1 MQNFYK
7 KLFSKLWV
15 YGFVLCL
22 SALFVSI
29 NAQGQ
34 GLMFNANE
42 TLLNQR
48 TSYDVFNYTTP
59 TFDNHLIISFD
70 LSLWDNENLGY
81 IFSLTGKH
89 DSYSLSYLYF
99 HDKAVLNF
107 NIDRK
112 SNKLN
117 IPLEQSQM
125 GKRKWIKIKVD
136 LDLVANT
143 ACVWVDNKCYKAG
156 NIDFEDSITPK
167 LIFGLNPY
175 YKEVPDMAIK
185 NLLVSDGASQ
195 SYFFPLNEWA
205 GNVAH
210 DQSGEEI
217 GLIQN
222 PVWLSNESYFW
233 KPVFNHTFANV
244 EGLNFAPAED
254 ELVMYGHDSLTV
266 FHPGNNGINTLAY
279 KNPMPIPM
287 VLGKSIFNTKE
298 DKVYA
303 YEAYNETKGA
313 VNMASLDMKTM
324 EWQSIGKTSFP
335 QQRHH
340 HNIFYNAAQ
349 DSIYLFGGYGSF
361 HYYDTIYNYNPKQD
375 KWLKVK
381 FKGDTIT
388 PRFFSAVGK
397 AEGSDDV
404 YLFGGYGNESGSQIV
419 GGKQY
424 YDLYRINLKEHTIKK
439 LWEIHPSK
447 DVFVP
452 ANNLVLS
459 GDGKYFYAMC
469 YPHETFKTYIKL
481 YKFAIADGAYQVMS
495 APIPVTSERIESDI
509 NLFLDAKTNQMLC
522 TIQEFTD
529 NRKSTVKVY
538 SLAYPPVANMAY
550 LSSASHLNKA
560 SLKGILIG
568 IVVAGFLVAGAGAW
582 LYKPKRK
589 PLPVMEDISE
599 AELELSLQS
608 IGIQKVD
615 EPKANSI
622 KLLGEFEAYNRK
634 GKDITYLFSPKI
646 KQLFMLI
653 MMNSID
659 GNGIGSK
666 KISQVLWPDK
676 DVAKTKNIKGV
687 TFNHLR
693 NIISDMD
700 GIELNFVNDIYIFSL
715 DEQFFCDYCVVIGS
729 LKKDEDSAREL
740 IVDNF
745 DLINRGS
752 LLTDMADPWLDDFK
766 QHYEEQLMQHLLP
779 QLRKFYTEENY
790 KVVLELSR
798 LLNIVDPF
806 NDSVLKYQLK
816 SDRRLKGID
825 HSKKIYDHYVQEY
838 KKSLGVDY
846 QVSFDKLL
854 S

>member
-1 MQNFYK
+1 MRNFYK
-7 KLFSKLWV
+7 KLFFKFWFSGIFLYLV
-15 YGFVLCL
+15 TCL
-22 SALFVSI
+22 LSVGAR
-29 NAQGQ
+29 AQ
-34 GLMFNANE
+34 GLMFNSNE
-42 TLLNQR
+42 YLLNKR
-48 TSYDVFNYTTP
+48 TSYNVFNFITP
-59 TFDNHLIISFD
+59 TFDEHLRISFD
-70 LSLWDNENLGY
+70 LSLWDNQNLGY

-99 HDKAVLNF
+99 RNEADLNF

-112 SNKLN
+112 SNKLK
-117 IPLEQSQM
+117 IPLDPSQL
-125 GKRKWIKIKVD
+125 GKHKWIKIKVD
-136 LDLVANT
+136 LDLRANT
-143 ACVWVDNKCYKAG
+143 ATVCVDNKLYKAG
-156 NIDFEDSITPK
+156 NIDFEDAITPK

-175 YKEVPDMAIK
+175 YTEVPDMAIK
-185 NLLVSDGASQ
+185 DLMVGDDSK
-195 SYFFPLNEWA
+195 SYLFPLNEWS

-210 DQSGEEI
+210 DKSGEEI
-217 GLIQN
+217 GQIQN

-233 KPVFNHTFANV
+233 KPVCNRAFTNV
-244 EGLNFAPAED
+244 AGLNFDPAED
-254 ELVMYGHDSLTV
+254 ELVMYGRDSLV
-266 FHPGNNGINTLAY
+266 VYHPDNGNVNTLAY

-313 VNMASLDMKTM
+313 VNMASLDMKTLQ
-324 EWQSIGKTSFP
+324 WKNIGKTAFA

-361 HYYDTIYNYNPKQD
+361 TYYNIFYNYNPKQD
-375 KWLKVK
+375 KWVRVK

-397 AEGSDDV
+397 AESSDDV

-439 LWEIHPSK
+439 LWEIHPAK

-459 GDGKYFYAMC
+459 NDGKYFYAMC
-469 YPHETFKTYIKL
+469 YPHEIFKTYIKL
-481 YKFAIADGAYQVMS
+481 YKFSIADGSYQVVS

-509 NLFLDAKTNQMLC
+509 NLFFDARTKQLLC
-522 TIQEFTD
+522 TLQEFTD
-529 NRKSTVKVY
+529 NRKSTIRVY
-538 SLAYPPVANMAY
+538 SLAYPPVTNVANFTT
-550 LSSASHLNKA
+550 SQRNRA
-560 SLKGILIG
+560 SLRGIFIG
-568 IVVAGFLVAGAGAW
+568 IITAGFLVAMAGIW
-582 LYKPKRK
+582 LHLSKKK
-589 PLPVMEDISE
+589 KSPVVNEISE
-599 AELELSLQS
+599 DELELSLQA
-608 IGIQKVD
+608 IGVHKID
-615 EPKANSI
+615 EPKINSI
-622 KLLGEFEAYNRK
+622 KLLGEFAAVDRK

-646 KQLFMLI
+646 KQLFLLI
-653 MMNSID
+653 FMNSLE

-666 KISQVLWPDK
+666 KISQTLWPDK

-693 NIISDMD
+693 NIISDID
-700 GIELNFVNDIYIFSL
+700 GIELNFVNDIYIFNL
-715 DEQFFCDYCVVIGS
+715 DERFFCDYCLIMQA
-729 LKKDEDSAREL
+729 LKNNEDAVREL
-740 IVDNF
+740 VLDNF
-745 DLINRGS
+745 ELINRGS
-752 LLTDMADPWLDDFK
+752 LLTDMADSWLDNFK
-766 QHYEEQLMQHLLP
+766 QHYEEQLMLHLVP
-779 QLRKFYTEENY
+779 QLKKLYTEENY
-790 KVVLELSR
+790 KAVFELSR
-798 LLNIVDPF
+798 LLHIIDPF
-806 NDSVLKYQLK
+806 NDAVLKYQLK

>member
-1 MQNFYK
+1 MRNFYRE
-7 KLFSKLWV
+7 LFFKFGILGIV
-15 YGFVLCL
+15 MCL
-22 SALFVSI
+22 SACLLSI
-29 NAQGQ
+29 NAQAQ

-42 TLLNQR
+42 NLLNKR
-48 TSYDVFNYTTP
+48 TSYNVFNYTTP
-59 TFDNHLIISFD
+59 TFDERLSISFD
-70 LSLWDNENLGY
+70 LSLWDNQNLGY

-99 HDKAVLNF
+99 HDEAALNF

-112 SNKLN
+112 SNKIH
-117 IPLEQSQM
+117 IPLSQSQL

-143 ACVWVDNKCYKAG
+143 ASVWVDGKLYKAG

-175 YKEVPDMAIK
+175 YTEVPDMAIK
-185 NLLVSDGASQ
+185 DLMVTDGSK
-195 SYFFPLNEWA
+195 SYLFPLNEWS
-205 GNVAH
+205 GNIAH
-210 DQSGEEI
+210 DKSGEEV

-233 KPVFNHTFANV
+233 KPVCNQTFANV
-244 EGLNFAPAED
+244 AGLNFDPIED
-254 ELVMYGHDSLTV
+254 ELVMYGRDSLTV
-266 FHPGNNGINTLAY
+266 FHPDNNNVSTVAY
-279 KNPMPIPM
+279 KNVMPIPM

-303 YEAYNETKGA
+303 YEAYDETKGA

-324 EWQSIGKTSFP
+324 QWKSIGKTDFP

-361 HYYDTIYNYNPKQD
+361 TYYNIFYNYNSQQD
-375 KWLKVK
+375 KWVKVN

-397 AEGSDDV
+397 KDGADDV
-404 YLFGGYGNESGSQIV
+404 YLFGGYGNESGSQVV

-424 YDLYRINLKEHTIKK
+424 YDLYRINLKEHIIKK
-439 LWEIHPSK
+439 LWEIHPAK

-452 ANNLVLS
+452 ANNLILS
-459 GDGKYFYAMC
+459 NDGKYFYAMC
-469 YPHETFKTYIKL
+469 YPHEIFKTNIRL
-481 YKFAIADGAYQVMS
+481 YKFSLADGSYQVVS
-495 APIPVTSERIESDI
+495 ASIPVISERIESDI
-509 NLFLDAKTNQMLC
+509 NLFMDAKTNQMLC

-538 SLAYPPVANMAY
+538 SLAYPPVANMGNVTV
-550 LSSASHLNKA
+550 SSYSKA
-560 SLKGILIG
+560 SIKGVFIG
-568 IVVAGFLVAGAGAW
+568 IIVAGFLIAGAGVW
-582 LYKPKRK
+582 VYGPKK
-589 PLPVMEDISE
+589 KKSPVEEEISIDE
-599 AELELSLQS
+599 AELNLQT
-608 IGIQKVD
+608 IGIQKAE

-622 KLLGEFEAYNRK
+622 KLLGEFAAYNRK

-646 KQLFMLI
+646 KQLFVLI
-653 MMNSID
+653 FLNSKE
-659 GNGIGSK
+659 GSGIGSK

-676 DVAKTKNIKGV
+676 DVVKTKNIKGV

-693 NIISDMD
+693 NILSDID
-700 GIELNFVNDIYIFSL
+700 GIELNFVNDIYIL
-715 DEQFFCDYCVVIGS
+715 NTDDQFFCDYCLVS
-729 LKKDEDSAREL
+729 EALKKSEDAVREL
-740 IVDNF
+740 VIENF
-745 DLINRGS
+745 ELISRGS
-752 LLTDMADPWLDDFK
+752 LLTDMADQWLDDFK
-766 QHYEEQLMQHLLP
+766 QRYEEQLMQQLIP
-779 QLRKFYTEENY
+779 QLKKLYAEENY
-790 KVVLELSR
+790 KAVLELSR
-798 LLNIVDPF
+798 MLNNIDPF
-806 NDSVLKYQLK
+806 NDAVLKYQLK

-825 HSKKIYDHYVQEY
+825 HCKKIYDNYVMEY

-846 QVSFDKLL
+846 QVSLDKLL